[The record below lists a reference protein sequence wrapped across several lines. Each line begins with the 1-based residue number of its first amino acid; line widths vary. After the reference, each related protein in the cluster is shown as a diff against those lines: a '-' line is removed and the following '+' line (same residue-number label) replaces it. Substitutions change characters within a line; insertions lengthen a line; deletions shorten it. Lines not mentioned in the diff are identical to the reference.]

1 MEHKLVGARDKLL
14 AVCLALLVW
23 QAVAMTVGAEILLP
37 SPVAVVGS
45 FFSLLFDSGTWA
57 ALLYSASRILL
68 GFLAGLLLGFLLAVL
83 ATRYRIVETLLFP
96 YMITVR
102 SVPVASFTVVA
113 LIWLSAAELSGLIS
127 FLIVLPIVYNNI
139 LEGLLARNR
148 ALDEMADVFHLPFFR
163 RLRYIWLPS
172 VRPTV
177 LAAASTSVGLAWKSG
192 VAAELIGLA
201 DGTIGDAIYMTKINL
216 ETPALFAFTLLVV
229 LASMVSERLVRL
241 ALRILLGGDRA

>member
-1 MEHKLVGARDKLL
+1 MVRKRGRVRDKLL

-23 QAVAMTVGAEILLP
+23 QAVAMAVGAEILLP

-45 FFSLLFDSGTWA
+45 FFSLLFDGGTWA
-57 ALLYSASRILL
+57 ALLYSASRIFL
-68 GFLAGLLLGFLLAVL
+68 GFFCGFLLGIVL
-83 ATRYRIVETLLFP
+83 SILAARFRVLETLLFP

-102 SVPVASFTVVA
+102 AVPVASFTVVA

-139 LEGLLARNR
+139 LEGLVARDR
-148 ALDEMADVFHLPFFR
+148 ALDEMADVFHLPFFK
-163 RLRYIWLPS
+163 RLRYIWLPT

-216 ETPALFAFTLLVV
+216 ETPALFAFTLLIV

-241 ALRILLGGDRA
+241 ALRVLLGGDRA